1 MADSR
6 IAFYKQEKTDSTVAI
21 CRMKDNMYWDTNM
34 QWKSPYNKLALSG
47 SPLYKWVLCEGPVY
61 IPNAIELTDN
71 VSRSEVK
78 VEYFTLDGR
87 RLAAPV
93 KGIVVKRTVFG
104 NGTVATKKIVVK

>member
-1 MADSR
+1 MEFMMSWDGAFMITSR
-6 IAFYKQEKTDSTVAI
+6 TKFVGRSRQ
-21 CRMKDNMYWDTNM
+21 
-34 QWKSPYNKLALSG
+34 
-47 SPLYKWVLCEGPVY
+47 VY